1 MVKGPILLKV
11 RGECEILGV
20 KFKNTFILYN
30 NNKYLPIE
38 KYKDTIITAKKGS
51 NYVDPK
57 KKTTVD
63 QNQIGT
69 RIWNDIINSIE
80 KTNRKRDNNHWL
92 FRYR

>member
-1 MVKGPILLKV
+1 METILVKGPILLKV

-38 KYKDTIITAKKGS
+38 KDKDTIITAKKGS

-57 KKTTVD
+57 KK
-63 QNQIGT
+63 QQ
-69 RIWNDIINSIE
+69 
-80 KTNRKRDNNHWL
+80 
-92 FRYR
+92 